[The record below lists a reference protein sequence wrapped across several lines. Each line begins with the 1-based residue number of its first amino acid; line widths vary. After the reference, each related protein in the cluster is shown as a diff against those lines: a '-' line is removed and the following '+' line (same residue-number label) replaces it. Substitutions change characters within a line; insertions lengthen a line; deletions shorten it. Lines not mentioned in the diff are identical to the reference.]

1 MDCPTRGVDIG
12 VKQAMYE
19 LINQM
24 KCEGKAIL
32 MISEELSELIG
43 MSDRLIIMKD
53 SKISKEFT
61 RSESLSESDV
71 IEYMI

>member
-1 MDCPTRGVDIG
+1 
-12 VKQAMYE
+12 
-19 LINQM
+19 
-24 KCEGKAIL
+24 

>member
-1 MDCPTRGVDIG
+1 
-12 VKQAMYE
+12 
-19 LINQM
+19 M